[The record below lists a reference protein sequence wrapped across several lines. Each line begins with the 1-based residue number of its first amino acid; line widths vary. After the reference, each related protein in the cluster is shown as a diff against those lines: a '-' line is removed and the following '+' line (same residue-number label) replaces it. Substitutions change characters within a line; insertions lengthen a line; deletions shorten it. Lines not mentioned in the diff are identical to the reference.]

1 MRWKSADAQA
11 DFVLLTDADLI
22 ILASAYLRKGVHA
35 SAFLAVVPPFTL
47 ILGPPRIQV
56 RPQPLLVFALPLT
69 IVHTTIL
76 MSVVLGISALT
87 CRA

>member
-1 MRWKSADAQA
+1 MHSLI
-11 DFVLLTDADLI
+11 FVLLTDAELI